1 MIVIKRLV
9 LIFLLPIGLLIG
21 TTQFAFAENDKTEL
35 KREFREERRAS
46 TSALKKQFKLE
57 TRKIR
62 DEKKQLIAE
71 KFVEKMNRVNQK
83 RVEHWRKVLAR
94 LIEILA
100 LISSKLGASN
110 SSVQIATEKL
120 ATAQAAVD
128 AQEGKV
134 YDMNIGTESALK
146 SNAGQAMAS
155 EQSDL
160 RTVLNLVNEA
170 RKAVHDAL
178 RVLKQKPATPT
189 ATPSA
194 VPTL

>member
-1 MIVIKRLV
+1 MPKK
-9 LIFLLPIGLLIG
+9 GLLFVLFLGLVVIV
-21 TTQFAFAENDKTEL
+21 TQSQSAFAKNSDNEL
-35 KREFREERRAS
+35 RGERKAS
-46 TSALKKQFKLE
+46 ISALKKQFKLE
-57 TRKIR
+57 IRKIR

-94 LIEILA
+94 LTEILA
-100 LISSKLGASN
+100 LISSKLGTGN
-110 SSVQIATEKL
+110 SSVQIAAEKL

-128 AQEGKV
+128 AQALKEYSLEV
-134 YDMNIGTESALK
+134 SSESALK

-178 RVLKQKPATPT
+178 RVLK
-189 ATPSA
+189 
-194 VPTL
+194 L